1 MLELKTMKTK
11 GGKIRGSSYQ
21 KRVADINR
29 IYDDHVRDGLSNR
42 EILRRFIQPVYP
54 ISESTLYNILKAE
67 NKIEEQP
74 ERHEPSLF
82 DNIDSNQ

>member
-67 NKIEEQP
+67 SKIEEQP

-82 DNIDSNQ
+82 DNIDLNQ

>member
-1 MLELKTMKTK
+1 MRTK
-11 GGKIRGSSYQ
+11 GKVRGCSYQ

-42 EILRRFIQPVYP
+42 EILRRYIHPVYP

-67 NKIEEQP
+67 GKAEERP
-74 ERHEPSLF
+74 EVRMPSLF
-82 DNIDSNQ
+82 DDIDSNQ

>member
-1 MLELKTMKTK
+1 MRTK

-67 NKIEEQP
+67 SKIAEP
-74 ERHEPSLF
+74 EPEMPSLF
-82 DNIDSNQ
+82 DEFNNDSK

>member
-1 MLELKTMKTK
+1 MKTK

-67 NKIEEQP
+67 SKISEP
-74 ERHEPSLF
+74 EPEMPSLF
-82 DNIDSNQ
+82 DEFNNNSK